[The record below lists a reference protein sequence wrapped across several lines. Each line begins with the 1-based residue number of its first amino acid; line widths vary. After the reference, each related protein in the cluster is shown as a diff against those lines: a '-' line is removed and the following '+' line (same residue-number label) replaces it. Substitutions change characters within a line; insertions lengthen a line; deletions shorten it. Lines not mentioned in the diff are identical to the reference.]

1 MSNPTHLRRLPWQEG
16 GRAAFVSP
24 GDGMVNRMADAI
36 EEQIIETAQSDA
48 RRALALAG
56 DPGVSR
62 AELGIAIQY
71 LSSAVQDAAL
81 VAELR
86 GERLPAVAEDLEDLT
101 VNEPLWGDA
110 SRRVGQALGQAR
122 GQAGGQADTGAD
134 RPDTEADSSG
144 QR

>member
-1 MSNPTHLRRLPWQEG
+1 MHETTRLRRLPWDED

-24 GDGMVNRMADAI
+24 GDGFVNRLANAI
-36 EEQIIETAQSDA
+36 EVEIIETARNDA

-56 DPGVSR
+56 DPSVSR
-62 AELGIAIQY
+62 AELQVAVRY
-71 LSSAVQDAAL
+71 LASAVQDAAL
-81 VAELR
+81 VADLR
-86 GERLPAVAEDLEDLT
+86 GERLPAVAEGLEDLT
-101 VNEPLWGDA
+101 VDEPLWGGA
-110 SRRVGQALGQAR
+110 SRCVGQALGQDR

>member
-1 MSNPTHLRRLPWQEG
+1 MNDTIRLRRLPWQEG
-16 GRAAFVSP
+16 DKPAFVNP
-24 GDGMVNRMADAI
+24 GDGMVTRLADAM
-36 EEQIIETAQSDA
+36 EAEMIETAQSDA

-56 DPGVSR
+56 DPSVSR
-62 AELGIAIQY
+62 AELQVAVRY
-71 LSSAVQDAAL
+71 LASAVQDAAL
-81 VAELR
+81 VADLR
-86 GERLPAVAEDLEDLT
+86 GERLPAVAEGLEDLT